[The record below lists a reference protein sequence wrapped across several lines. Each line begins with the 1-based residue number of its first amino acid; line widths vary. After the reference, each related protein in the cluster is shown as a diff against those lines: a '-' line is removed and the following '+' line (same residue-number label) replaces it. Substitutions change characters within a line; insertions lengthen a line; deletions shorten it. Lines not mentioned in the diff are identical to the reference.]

1 MHTYPRK
8 RIVQPYPEIRRG
20 PRLPL
25 CAAPLTAGGIPAGS
39 TGVAKSFRTLYN
51 LGCRHG
57 GTLSAGNR
65 KTHRENPLLSLGL
78 NIVIPV
84 IVLMRFS
91 GEGQLGPVYGLI
103 VALAFPVGYGL
114 YDFAVRRRFN
124 LYSML
129 GFVSVLLTG
138 GIGLLRLPVE
148 WLAVKEA
155 AIPFIIGAAV
165 VISMRTRYP
174 IVKTI
179 LHKVIDVDAV
189 YDALK
194 RRESVDAYE
203 RRVDVATYVVA
214 FGLLVSTIL
223 NYVLARVVVV
233 SDPGTTAFNE
243 ELGRM
248 TALSLPVITVP
259 SITILG
265 VALYYLV
272 SGIRKETGLEF
283 SEIFK
288 TERGDE

>member
-1 MHTYPRK
+1 M
-8 RIVQPYPEIRRG
+8 
-20 PRLPL
+20 
-25 CAAPLTAGGIPAGS
+25 PAGW
-39 TGVAKSFRTLYN
+39 TGVAKSLRTLYN
-51 LGCRHG
+51 LGCGHG
-57 GTLSAGNR
+57 GTLSTGNR
-65 KTHRENPLLSLGL
+65 RTRRENPLLSIGL

-84 IVLMRFS
+84 IVLVRFS
-91 GEGQLGPVYGLI
+91 GEGQLGPVYGLL

-114 YDFAVRRRFN
+114 YDFAVRRGFN

-129 GFVSVLLTG
+129 GFASVLLTG

-155 AIPFIIGAAV
+155 AVPFIIGAAV

-174 IVKTI
+174 LVKTI

-189 YDALK
+189 YEALE
-194 RRESVDAYE
+194 RRGRVDAYE
-203 RRVDVATYVVA
+203 RRVNTATYVVA

-233 SDPGTTAFNE
+233 SDPGTTAFNQ

-248 TALSLPVITVP
+248 TALSFPVIAVP

-265 VALYYLV
+265 IALYYLV

-283 SEIFK
+283 SDIFK
-288 TERGDE
+288 SDRGGE

>member
-1 MHTYPRK
+1 M
-8 RIVQPYPEIRRG
+8 
-20 PRLPL
+20 
-25 CAAPLTAGGIPAGS
+25 
-39 TGVAKSFRTLYN
+39 
-51 LGCRHG
+51 
-57 GTLSAGNR
+57 SAGNQ
-65 KTHRENPLLSLGL
+65 KTYRENPLLSLGL

-91 GEGQLGPVYGLI
+91 GEGQLGPLYGLI

-114 YDFAVRRRFN
+114 YDFAVRRGFN
-124 LYSML
+124 LYSVL
-129 GFVSVLLTG
+129 GFASVLLTG

-174 IVKTI
+174 LVKTI

-194 RRESVDAYE
+194 QRGSVDAYE

-248 TALSLPVITVP
+248 TALSFPVITVP

-283 SEIFK
+283 SDIFK

>member
-1 MHTYPRK
+1 M
-8 RIVQPYPEIRRG
+8 
-20 PRLPL
+20 
-25 CAAPLTAGGIPAGS
+25 
-39 TGVAKSFRTLYN
+39 
-51 LGCRHG
+51 
-57 GTLSAGNR
+57 SAGNR

-91 GEGQLGPVYGLI
+91 GEEWLGPVYGLI

-124 LYSML
+124 LYSVL
-129 GFVSVLLTG
+129 GFAGVLMIG
-138 GIGLLRLPVE
+138 VIGLFELPVE
-148 WLAVKEA
+148 WVAIKEA
-155 AIPFIIGAAV
+155 AIPFITGAAV

-174 IVKTI
+174 LVKTI

-194 RRESVDAYE
+194 RRGSVDAYE

-248 TALSLPVITVP
+248 TALSFPVIAVP

-272 SGIRKETGLEF
+272 SGIRKETGLKF
-283 SEIFK
+283 SEISK

>member
-1 MHTYPRK
+1 M
-8 RIVQPYPEIRRG
+8 
-20 PRLPL
+20 
-25 CAAPLTAGGIPAGS
+25 
-39 TGVAKSFRTLYN
+39 
-51 LGCRHG
+51 
-57 GTLSAGNR
+57 SAGNR
-65 KTHRENPLLSLGL
+65 KIRRENPLLSIGL

-84 IVLMRFS
+84 IVLVRFS
-91 GEGQLGPVYGLI
+91 GEGWLGPVYGLL

-114 YDFAVRRRFN
+114 YDFAVRRSFN

-129 GFVSVLLTG
+129 GFASVLLTG

-165 VISMRTRYP
+165 VISMWTRYP
-174 IVKTI
+174 LVKTI

-189 YDALK
+189 YEALE
-194 RRESVDAYE
+194 RRGRVDAYE
-203 RRVDVATYVVA
+203 RRVNMATYVVA

-233 SDPGTTAFNE
+233 SDPGTTAFNQ

-248 TALSLPVITVP
+248 TALSFPVITVP

-265 VALYYLV
+265 IALYYLV

-283 SEIFK
+283 SDIFK
-288 TERGDE
+288 SDRGGE